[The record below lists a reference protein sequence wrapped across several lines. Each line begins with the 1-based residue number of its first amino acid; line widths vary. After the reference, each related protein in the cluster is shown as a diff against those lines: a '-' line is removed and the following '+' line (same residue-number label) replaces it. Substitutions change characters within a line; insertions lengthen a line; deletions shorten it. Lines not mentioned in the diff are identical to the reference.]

1 MQEIKKRYV
10 IPGDKIVEGNY
21 RPLMNVIKNG
31 NYLISTRVGIA
42 EAGKEGVK
50 VIPLSGVYIP
60 RVNDLVIG
68 KVVDRSSLS
77 WDIDINS
84 CFFAHLPAQDV
95 FGRDFS
101 PARDDM
107 GRQLSIGDLIIA
119 RIVSFDRTRDPMLT
133 VQDKDLGKIPY
144 GEFIKISPT
153 RVPRLI
159 GKRGSMIQTI
169 EQATLTRV
177 IIGQNGIVVVTGRDI
192 DGLSLAVKAIKMVE
206 EESHTNNLT
215 QKVKTLLNVQDPVEL
230 EKSENINISSGDG
243 IDPTPS
249 QASNFQSNSSSGLP
263 SGVDSATGEQQPQ
276 QPTTEPEQQPQQPT
290 TEPEQQPQ
298 QPTTEPEQQ
307 PQQPTTEPEQQ
318 PQQPT
323 TEPEQQPQQ
332 PTTEPEQQ
340 PQQPTT
346 EPEQQPQQPTTEP
359 EQQPQQQNSSN
370 EDPSNAS
377 IIDEGQSESQLSNN
391 LINTE
396 QKEKKHDLISEE
408 DA

>member
-107 GRQLSIGDLIIA
+107 GRQLSVGDLIIA

-243 IDPTPS
+243 VDPTPS

-263 SGVDSATGEQQPQ
+263 SGVDSATGEPQPTTEPEQQPQQ
-276 QPTTEPEQQPQQPT
+276 QPTTEPEQQPQQQPT
-290 TEPEQQPQ
+290 TEPEQQPQQ

-307 PQQPTTEPEQQ
+307 PQ
-318 PQQPT
+318 
-323 TEPEQQPQQ
+323 
-332 PTTEPEQQ
+332 
-340 PQQPTT
+340 
-346 EPEQQPQQPTTEP
+346 QQPTTEP

-370 EDPSNAS
+370 EDPANAS
-377 IIDEGQSESQLSNN
+377 IIDEGQSENQLSNN
-391 LINTE
+391 LTNTE

-408 DA
+408 GA